1 MNFFNGKLYACD
13 DETGI
18 VYELKEDEESKNF
31 TAQPWLL
38 LPSAEE
44 GTISV
49 KIPTL
54 KNFISFPTTVFL
66 NKKHEVVKVHAGFNG
81 PATGKFFDEW
91 KVEFEK
97 DVEGILK

>member
-1 MNFFNGKLYACD
+1 MLFRSQEHNHELETGINHSGEGFELSTLNFFNGKLYACD

-44 GTISV
+44 GISV
-49 KIPTL
+49 
-54 KNFISFPTTVFL
+54 
-66 NKKHEVVKVHAGFNG
+66 
-81 PATGKFFDEW
+81 
-91 KVEFEK
+91 
-97 DVEGILK
+97 